1 MKRWLTLL
9 IPLVVF
15 VLLIVFIGTR
25 PETPVTAPQPDR
37 ANPKAV
43 QARTAAVDAFRTWNA
58 RYRDQVLAPA
68 ELAKAV
74 ELATARRRVMAEW
87 IATAPALALE
97 NAISRSDYAALPEP
111 LKPYFEQ
118 PFNAMGSLRVLPV
131 CGEGA
136 NRDSVRLLEID
147 GRGFSA
153 AVSGWRVG
161 QGTKEATPL
170 AGITLDGRAAI
181 SEAVFEILSPAD
193 AATVASLPLGN
204 RDAGRDFATGA
215 ALGQNPVTALA
226 GGRRFL
232 FANPATITTVNEKLA
247 AFDLTPGPH
256 GGSRLVFAMAAGGD
270 GTQGISWET
279 FAEAVQAAS
288 SAWTE
293 TPKSV
298 FFIRVDFSDQP
309 GTAVTQAALAE
320 VLNTKVADSLEE
332 MSYGKTTINATVSS
346 ATVRMPKPKTDYL
359 PSNNDALYNEAVAAY
374 LASPGATSLTNYQ
387 IVGVH
392 FPAIGISSGG
402 LTYAGLAT
410 LGGSRQWLQ
419 GTSDSGVIIHEFGHN
434 YDLGHASFWST
445 SNGTVVGS
453 GTSVEYGD
461 PFDIMGSGPDPEG
474 HFHMQGKQRLNWLE
488 ATQWTDATATG
499 SGTYR
504 VYRFDDPATTG
515 ARRGVRVTKVA
526 SPAQYYWLGYRP
538 GIPGNPWLD
547 NGAYLLWQRAGE
559 NRSWLLD
566 TTPGSENAREDA
578 ALAVGATY
586 SDATAG
592 VHITPLATG
601 GSGADA
607 WLDVNVQIGG
617 FPGNL
622 PPTAT
627 LNAPASAAARSPTHF
642 TVTAVDPNS
651 DALAYS
657 WDFGGAAAVANSASV
672 SHAWTVGGTYTVK
685 VTVSD
690 MKGGSVT
697 RTQSVVVSDPLETW
711 TAGTVA
717 AGRTMTEVAYL
728 DGRFIAAGNQ
738 YAYLSLDGGTWS
750 EQYLG
755 LNFRSGGIAWN
766 GNKFVIA
773 GYDWN
778 GSAWYG
784 TLYHSSDGKS
794 WTAATVP
801 ATLEL
806 RDVVS
811 GGGVFVAVGDDG
823 AILRST
829 DGGATWTRQ
838 VAPGNALLAAVA
850 YGNGGFVAVGDDA
863 VYTSAD
869 GVTWSNRSAGSG
881 LESWQS
887 FNDVIFH
894 NGRFIAGGWYSG
906 IKVSTDG
913 GVTWSST
920 QIAGGADYQITA
932 FAAGAG
938 AIVATGNRL
947 TSPTAPVLLVS
958 QDGEVWEES
967 GVASYPDTES
977 ITHGDGV
984 FLTVHGAAGASV
996 QSAGLYPLNNAPT
1009 ASITAPA
1016 TGNARESVSFSA
1028 TTSDA
1033 DGNPLVLIWDF
1044 QDGTP
1049 LAKGPAVAHTFPA
1062 GGAYSVKLTA
1072 TDTFGGVTTASHAIT
1087 IGDPLTEW
1095 AVRTSATAAD
1105 LNDIVVG
1112 GGKLV
1117 AVGTGDGTYRT
1128 SLDGLT
1134 WTGGTVGNN
1143 VMMRAVIHDGTRFV
1157 AVGTDYN
1164 FSAPV
1169 GWTGAIYTSPDGTSW
1184 TRRYFAGSELF
1195 DVAHAG
1201 GNYVAVGNAGRILRS
1216 TDSISWTP
1224 VSSGISQNLGG
1235 VAYGG
1240 GGFVAVG
1247 SAGTGGT
1254 VAVLTSS
1261 NGATWIN
1268 TSAGAGVAGWQGFYD
1283 VEFCNDRFLA
1293 SGWYSKIRHS
1303 TDGGA
1308 TFASNESVTR
1318 QVSAFAYGNGIYF
1331 AAGVNKDGMD
1341 ADTNLISSD
1350 GATWTPLSTAS
1361 QPNRNAAVFFNN
1373 TFITV
1378 GDGGSIRQS
1387 GSFTAAP
1394 SLTGYEVWQL
1404 ANFPGSP
1411 PLSGFADDFDGDGIP
1426 NLGEYATGTDP
1437 RDGGDRAD
1445 LAITLAGGYFTLTIP
1460 KAAGVT
1466 DVNLRVESSTDLA
1479 AWSAGGTTLVE
1490 DSASRRVVRLTAP
1503 VGGSIRGFLRVVF
1516 EPAD

>member
-1 MKRWLTLL
+1 MKRRLTLL
-9 IPLVVF
+9 VPLVIF
-15 VLLIVFIGTR
+15 VLLIVFTATR
-25 PETPVTAPQPDR
+25 PKTPEIAPDSVKVER
-37 ANPKAV
+37 KSV
-43 QARTAAVDAFRTWNA
+43 QAPTSAVDAFRTWNA
-58 RYRDQVLAPA
+58 GHRKQVLAPA
-68 ELAKAV
+68 DLAKAV
-74 ELATARRRVMAEW
+74 ELAVARRQVMSEW
-87 IATAPALALE
+87 IVTDPALALR
-97 NAISRSDYAALPEP
+97 NAISWSDYEALPKS

-131 CGEGA
+131 CGESA

-147 GRGFSA
+147 GRSFSA
-153 AVSGWRVG
+153 SVFGWRVG

-181 SEAVFEILSPAD
+181 SEAVFETLSPAD
-193 AATVASLPLGN
+193 AATVDSLPLGN

-215 ALGQNPVTALA
+215 SLGQDPVIALA

-232 FANPATITTVNEKLA
+232 FANAATITAVNEKLA
-247 AFDLTPGPH
+247 VFDQTPGPH
-256 GGSRLVFAMAAGGD
+256 GGSRMVFAMAAGGD
-270 GTQGISWET
+270 GAQGISWEA
-279 FAEAVQAAS
+279 FAEEVQVAA

-309 GTAVTQAALAE
+309 GTAVTQTALAE
-320 VLNTKVADSLEE
+320 VLNTQVADSIEE

-346 ATVRMPKPKTDYL
+346 VTVRMPKPKGDYL
-359 PSNNDALYNEAVAAY
+359 PSNNDALYNDAVAAY
-374 LASPGATSLTNYQ
+374 LASPGATALTNYQ

-392 FPAIGISSGG
+392 FPSIGISSGG

-419 GTSDSGVIIHEFGHN
+419 GTSDSNVIIHEFGHN

-445 SNGTVVGS
+445 NNGTVVGAGS
-453 GTSVEYGD
+453 SVEYGD
-461 PFDIMGSGPDPEG
+461 PFDIMGGGSGPEG

-488 ATQWTDATATG
+488 ATQWTDASVSG

-515 ARRGVRVTKVA
+515 ALRGVRVTKVA

-547 NGAYLLWQRAGE
+547 NGAYLLWQREGE

-566 TTPGSENAREDA
+566 TTPGSDNARDDA
-578 ALAVGATY
+578 ALSVGATY
-586 SDATAG
+586 SDASAG
-592 VHITPLATG
+592 VHITPLAVG

-627 LNAPASAAARSPTHF
+627 LNAPASATARSQTNF
-642 TVTAVDPNS
+642 TVTAADPNNDVLS
-651 DALAYS
+651 YS
-657 WDFGGAAAVANSASV
+657 WDFGSTAAVANSASV
-672 SHAWTVGGTYTVK
+672 SHSWTVGGTYTVK

-690 MKGGSVT
+690 MKGGSIT
-697 RTQSVVVSDPLETW
+697 RTQVVVVNDPLETW

-717 AGRTMTEVAYL
+717 ASRTMSDVAYL
-728 DGRFIAAGNQ
+728 DGRFIAAGGQ
-738 YAYLSLDGGTWS
+738 YAYLSLDGSTWT

-755 LNFRSGGIAWN
+755 LNFGSGGIAWN
-766 GNKFVIA
+766 GTKFVIA

-801 ATLEL
+801 ATVEL

-829 DGGATWTRQ
+829 DGGATWTSQ
-838 VAPGNALLAAVA
+838 VASGVASLAAVA
-850 YGNGGFVAVGDDA
+850 YGNGGFVAVGEDA
-863 VYTSAD
+863 VYTSTD
-869 GVTWSNRSAGSG
+869 GMTWLDRSAGSG
-881 LESWQS
+881 LASWQS
-887 FNDVIFH
+887 FRDVIFH
-894 NGRFIAGGWYSG
+894 NGSFIAGGWYSG
-906 IKVSTDG
+906 IKISADG

-920 QIAGGADYQITA
+920 QIAGGADYEITA
-932 FAAGAG
+932 FAAGGG

-958 QDGEVWEES
+958 KDGEVWEES
-967 GVASYPDTES
+967 GVSSYPDTES

-1049 LAKGPAVAHTFPA
+1049 LAKGPAVAHTFPV

-1072 TDTFGGVTTASHAIT
+1072 TDTLGGVTTASHAIT

-1095 AVRTSATAAD
+1095 IVRTSGTTSD
-1105 LNDIVVG
+1105 LNDIVFG

-1117 AVGTGDGTYRT
+1117 VVGTNNGTYRT
-1128 SLDGLT
+1128 SVDGIT

-1143 VMMRAVIHDGTRFV
+1143 IQLRAVIHDGSRFI
-1157 AVGTDYN
+1157 AVGSSYN

-1169 GWTGAIYTSPDGTSW
+1169 GWTGAIYTSPDGVSW

-1195 DVAHAG
+1195 NVAHAG
-1201 GNYVAVGNAGRILRS
+1201 GNYIAVGNAGRILRS

-1235 VAYGG
+1235 VAYGE
-1240 GGFVAVG
+1240 GGFV
-1247 SAGTGGT
+1247 
-1254 VAVLTSS
+1254 
-1261 NGATWIN
+1261 
-1268 TSAGAGVAGWQGFYD
+1268 
-1283 VEFCNDRFLA
+1283 
-1293 SGWYSKIRHS
+1293 
-1303 TDGGA
+1303 
-1308 TFASNESVTR
+1308 
-1318 QVSAFAYGNGIYF
+1318 
-1331 AAGVNKDGMD
+1331 
-1341 ADTNLISSD
+1341 
-1350 GATWTPLSTAS
+1350 
-1361 QPNRNAAVFFNN
+1361 
-1373 TFITV
+1373 
-1378 GDGGSIRQS
+1378 
-1387 GSFTAAP
+1387 
-1394 SLTGYEVWQL
+1394 
-1404 ANFPGSP
+1404 
-1411 PLSGFADDFDGDGIP
+1411 
-1426 NLGEYATGTDP
+1426 
-1437 RDGGDRAD
+1437 
-1445 LAITLAGGYFTLTIP
+1445 
-1460 KAAGVT
+1460 
-1466 DVNLRVESSTDLA
+1466 
-1479 AWSAGGTTLVE
+1479 
-1490 DSASRRVVRLTAP
+1490 
-1503 VGGSIRGFLRVVF
+1503 
-1516 EPAD
+1516 